1 MLLTKLK
8 YLSGLQ
14 CPKLLWILFNEKN
27 RIPEND
33 KITEYRFLQEK
44 IVEELELKKVDER
57 EMLASVRDFLAL

>member
-1 MLLTKLK
+1 MRKTV
-8 YLSGLQ
+8 S
-14 CPKLLWILFNEKN
+14 
-27 RIPEND
+27 END